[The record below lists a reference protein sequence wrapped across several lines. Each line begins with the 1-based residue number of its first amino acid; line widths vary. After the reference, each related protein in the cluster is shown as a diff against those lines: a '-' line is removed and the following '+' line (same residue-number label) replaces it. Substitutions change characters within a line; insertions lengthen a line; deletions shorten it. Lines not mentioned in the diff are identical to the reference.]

1 MSRRI
6 VVLPCSGI
14 GKAYGEIGR
23 QAVYELVEDLRPE
36 EATTTCLARLVLDDP
51 EAKALVGDNA
61 VITVDGCTQDCARK
75 CVESTGKK
83 VDSSLRV
90 IEAFKQNRGLKPQGI
105 LELGEPG
112 FKLVH
117 DLAQR
122 LGEEV
127 DCLRRKEKEHVG
139 SH

>member
-1 MSRRI
+1 MEKKV

-36 EATTTCLARLVLDDP
+36 DVFTTCLGRLMIDDP
-51 EAKALVGDNA
+51 DTKALIQESV
-61 VITVDGCTQDCARK
+61 VITIDGCAQDCARK
-75 CVESTGKK
+75 TVESSGKN
-83 VDSSLRV
+83 VESALRV
-90 IEAFKQNRGLKPQGI
+90 IEAFKKNRDVKPEGI

-117 DLAQR
+117 LLAQR
-122 LGEEV
+122 LNEEV
-127 DCLRRKEKEHVG
+127 DCVMKKE
-139 SH
+139 

>member
-1 MSRRI
+1 MEKKV

-36 EATTTCLARLVLDDP
+36 DVTTTCLGRLMIDDP
-51 EAKALVGDNA
+51 DTKALIQESI
-61 VITVDGCTQDCARK
+61 VITIDGCTQDCARK
-75 CVESTGKK
+75 TVESTGKN
-83 VDSSLRV
+83 VESALRV
-90 IEAFKQNRGLKPQGI
+90 IEAFKKNRDVKPKGI

-117 DLAQR
+117 LLAQR
-122 LGEEV
+122 LNEEV
-127 DCLRRKEKEHVG
+127 DCVMKKE
-139 SH
+139 